1 MAGNK
6 TVAIIGAGM
15 SGLAAA
21 KLLCAGGVAVRLF
34 EANGKVGGCCATTR
48 VGGYTFNDGA
58 VYLAMPGM
66 LDHLFEALG
75 LDRNRLLPLRRISAI
90 QSTTLPDGTI
100 VDIGSGPDVT
110 IISAQ
115 GAAATARLQA
125 EVGDFLRKWES
136 TLRFFA
142 DDIMV
147 HPLSLSY
154 LLTKGWRHLAK
165 LRGTAASHLNSSFS
179 SEAARAAF
187 GGALLYTGAP
197 PDKMPAASLLGLV
210 AMLRDGYFLP
220 EGGMGR
226 IPEVLSDAVRAQGG
240 NIYLNSAVRRILV
253 KNGRAYAI
261 EVENEGVVEVDAVIS
276 SVSAMH
282 TYGSLLSECD
292 VPARMM
298 RKVRRAPLSHRGFVL
313 QLGLAN
319 RIEARSHT
327 NCVIPW
333 LGEQSLVF
341 QTSGGD
347 MRWPT
352 YTVPTV
358 TLPELAPNG
367 CSIVEMFPSISQ
379 EMAPDGWNEAR
390 KETLAA
396 QAVELLRRDHK
407 IDIAV
412 CRALSPK
419 EFQDGAHLYAGALY
433 GLSPIAGPAA
443 LFKHRTP
450 IRGLYQA
457 GQTTWPGFGV
467 VGAGVSGVFA
477 AETLIRGESL

>member
-1 MAGNK
+1 MSGNK

-21 KLLCAGGVAVRLF
+21 KRLCAEGAEVRLF
-34 EANGKVGGCCATTR
+34 EANDKVGGCCATTR
-48 VGGYTFNDGA
+48 LGGYTFNDGA

-66 LDHLFEALG
+66 LDHLFETLG

-90 QSTTLPDGTI
+90 QSATLPDGTI
-100 VDIGSGPDVT
+100 VDIGSGPEVAIT
-110 IISAQ
+110 STQ
-115 GAAATARLQA
+115 GAAATIRLQA
-125 EVGDFLRKWES
+125 EVGDFLREWDS
-136 TLRFFA
+136 TLRFFT

-147 HPLSLSY
+147 HPLSLSH
-154 LLTKGWRHLAK
+154 LLIKGWRHLAK
-165 LRGTAASHLNSSFS
+165 LRGTVASHLNKSFS

-210 AMLRDGYFLP
+210 TMLRDGYFLP

-240 NIYLNSAVRRILV
+240 DIHLNSAVRRILV
-253 KNGRAYAI
+253 KNGCVYAI

-276 SVSAMH
+276 TVSAMH
-282 TYGSLLSECD
+282 TYGTLLSECD

-298 RKVRRAPLSHRGFVL
+298 RKVRRAPLSHKGFVL
-313 QLGLAN
+313 QLGLAH

-333 LGEQSLVF
+333 LGEQSQVF
-341 QTSGGD
+341 QTSGDD
-347 MRWPT
+347 MRWST
-352 YTVPTV
+352 YMVPTV

-367 CSIVEMFPSISQ
+367 CSIVEMFPTISQ
-379 EMAPDGWNEAR
+379 EMAPDDWNEAR
-390 KETLAA
+390 KEDIAA

-412 CRALSPK
+412 SRILSPK
-419 EFQDGAHLYAGALY
+419 EFQDGTHLYAGALY
-433 GLSPIAGPAA
+433 GLSPIASPAA
-443 LFKHRTP
+443 LFKQHTP

-467 VGAGVSGVFA
+467 VGAGVSGVLA
-477 AETLIRGESL
+477 AETLIRDESL